1 MKILAASAEPGFD
14 QFFNKV
20 DCESDLVE
28 TGEEV
33 FQLLETQCYEGFV
46 TDATLHDIDV
56 WGLIRLI
63 RSGKWCDPDI
73 PIVLVDDDCEYLS
86 SLLAVDYSVSI
97 QKADDELN
105 LLFQFKEIPFIKP
118 TVLIIEDDMIATK
131 AASLALKKDYVVEL
145 ASTGKVG
152 IEKFI
157 ERRHDLILLDLM
169 LPDKSGINVLKEILE
184 ISPKQAVIIS
194 SARTE
199 TEMRKTLIMQ
209 GACEFLG
216 KPYGPEQLRK
226 ACRIVHTQTLL
237 NCEIDVRETA
247 LNHIADKLSVIN
259 NYMENEAYT
268 EAHRVI
274 KSMLAMIPNK
284 VSDEETIYSLMSRL

>member
-1 MKILAASAEPGFD
+1 MKILAASTEPGFD
-14 QFFNKV
+14 QIFDHV
-20 DCESDLVE
+20 DCDSDLVE
-28 TGEEV
+28 TGEEALK
-33 FQLLETQCYEGFV
+33 FLETQCYKGFV

-73 PIVLVDDDCEYLS
+73 PIVLVDDNCEYLS
-86 SLLAVDYSVSI
+86 RMLAVDYSVRI
-97 QKADDELN
+97 QKADDELS
-105 LLFQFKEIPFIKP
+105 LLFQFKETQFINP
-118 TVLIIEDDMIATK
+118 TVLIIEDDLVAAQ

-145 ASTGKVG
+145 AATGKAG
-152 IEKFI
+152 IDKFF
-157 ERRHDLILLDLM
+157 ELRHDLVLLDLM
-169 LPDKSGINVLKEILE
+169 LPDKSGIDVLKEILE

-209 GACEFLG
+209 GACEFLA

-226 ACRIVHTQTLL
+226 ACRIVLAQTLL

-268 EAHRVI
+268 KAHRVI

-284 VSDEETIYSLMSRL
+284 VSDEETIHSLMNRL

>member
-1 MKILAASAEPGFD
+1 MKILVASTEPGFNQIFKD
-14 QFFNKV
+14 IKC
-20 DCESDLVE
+20 DGDLVE

-33 FQLLETQCYEGFV
+33 LQFLESQCYEGFV

-73 PIVLVDDDCEYLS
+73 PIVLVDDNCEYLS
-86 SLLAVDYSVSI
+86 RMLAVDYSVRI
-97 QKADDELN
+97 QKADDELS
-105 LLFQFKEIPFIKP
+105 LLFRFEETQFIKP
-118 TVLIIEDDMIATK
+118 TVLIIEDDLVASQ
-131 AASLALKKDYVVEL
+131 AASLALKKDYVSEL
-145 ASTGKVG
+145 AATGKAG
-152 IEKFI
+152 IDKFI
-157 ERRHDLILLDLM
+157 ELRHDLVLLDLM
-169 LPDKSGINVLKEILE
+169 LPDKSGIDVLKEILE

-199 TEMRKTLIMQ
+199 TEMHKALIMQ
-209 GACEFLG
+209 GACEFLA

-226 ACRIVHTQTLL
+226 SCRIVLAQTLL

-247 LNHIADKLSVIN
+247 LNQIANKLYVIN
-259 NYMENEAYT
+259 NFMENEAYT

-274 KSMLAMIPNK
+274 KSMLAMIPNR
-284 VSDEETIYSLMSRL
+284 VSDEETIQSLMNRL